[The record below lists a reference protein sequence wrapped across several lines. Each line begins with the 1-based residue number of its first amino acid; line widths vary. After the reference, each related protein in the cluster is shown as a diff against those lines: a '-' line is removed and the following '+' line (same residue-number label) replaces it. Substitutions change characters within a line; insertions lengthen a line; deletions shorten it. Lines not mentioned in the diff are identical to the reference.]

1 MPPSPGWQFGSAGRV
16 RFCSGVI
23 PVQVTRRLPMKMQL
37 LALTPLALTLMGA
50 EDAPDALSL
59 QGTWTMDAA
68 YEVQAN
74 GTRTTNYGEHPSGL
88 MIVDRARRYSIQIFR
103 RDRPPVKS

>member
-1 MPPSPGWQFGSAGRV
+1 
-16 RFCSGVI
+16 
-23 PVQVTRRLPMKMQL
+23 MKMQL

-88 MIVDRARRYSIQIFR
+88 MIVGWIATAVMAGAAAAMCLTAALSAIEM
-103 RDRPPVKS
+103 